1 MSTFNSW
8 ILPKSIETLAVRLD
22 RHCENAL
29 SFAKYFENH
38 TKIKTLKYP
47 FLASHPQYKI
57 AKKQMLKGGNIVTM
71 ELKGGIESGK
81 TVLNQIQMCSLSA
94 NLGDIR
100 TKPMAT
106 LKQLNLIPHRFH
118 LDLPQ
123 ELINEVQKAS
133 DNSTVSE
140 IGIEWC
146 IEQS

>member
-1 MSTFNSW
+1 M
-8 ILPKSIETLAVRLD
+8 D
-22 RHCENAL
+22 
-29 SFAKYFENH
+29 
-38 TKIKTLKYP
+38 
-47 FLASHPQYKI
+47 
-57 AKKQMLKGGNIVTM
+57 LKGW
-71 ELKGGIESGK
+71 IESGK
-81 TVLNQIQMCSLSA
+81 TFLNQIQMCSLSA